1 MIKER
6 SEGKAT
12 ISSSNIGSMGGLL
25 AIDKR
30 IAHFAGSHLLDTE
43 TGDYN
48 VSYIKKHVK
57 NSPVTLITLVHRWQ
71 GLMIAANNPKK
82 ISGIQDLLRSDV
94 SFINRQP
101 GSGTRILLDCEL
113 QKAGIQSSAI
123 AGYRS
128 EEYTH
133 MSIAMAVASRRAD
146 VGLGILAAAEALGLD
161 FIPVARE
168 RYDLVIPSDLISDER
183 IALLLDIIRSPK
195 FIEQVLSLGGYEV
208 EETGK
213 IQLQQ

>member
-1 MIKER
+1 
-6 SEGKAT
+6 
-12 ISSSNIGSMGGLL
+12 
-25 AIDKR
+25 
-30 IAHFAGSHLLDTE
+30 
-43 TGDYN
+43 
-48 VSYIKKHVK
+48 
-57 NSPVTLITLVHRWQ
+57 VHRWQ

-82 ISGIQDLLRSDV
+82 ITRIEDLLRQDV
-94 SFINRQP
+94 AFINRQP
-101 GSGTRILLDCEL
+101 GSGTRILLDYEL
-113 QKAGIQSSAI
+113 QKTGIQSSSI

-133 MSIAMAVASRRAD
+133 MSIAMAVASGRAD
-146 VGLGILAAAEALGLD
+146 VGLGILAAAKALGLD

-168 RYDLVIPSDLISDER
+168 RYDLVIPSDLIDDER

-195 FIEQVLSLGGYEV
+195 FIEQVLALGGYEV